1 MLSKNSFLANALNLK
16 SILKESKSLYESYI
30 GTSYARKR
38 HAREKQLNPTVE
50 AAIQAIQRR
59 FPDIKSDC
67 ESSPIFIFSAGWRS
81 GSTLLQRLI
90 MSSGKVIIW
99 GEPYSYSGLI
109 DHLSAPLKAI
119 TDKYPRSNWLIG
131 NRNKTNP
138 SDLADKWVANLYPD
152 INYLHESHLNFLRNL
167 FERSARE
174 NGLERWGIKEVRLT
188 IDHAI
193 YLNWL
198 FPKAKF
204 IFLYRNPYKAYQSYY
219 GSYWY
224 TEWPLK
230 PVYTPRQFGEHWK
243 SLVEGYFAGY
253 QKVNGMLVKYEDLCN
268 GNLDISHLE
277 EFLGLKVERDLL
289 KVKVGSSHAQQTKST
304 GKVPLAEMRIL
315 KQTVESLASRLNY
328 EL

>member
-1 MLSKNSFLANALNLK
+1 MVSKNSFLANALNLK
-16 SILKESKSLYESYI
+16 AIVRESKSLYESYI

-50 AAIQAIQRR
+50 KAIQAIQRR
-59 FPDIKSDC
+59 FPDLKSDC

-90 MSSGKVIIW
+90 MSSGNVIIW

-109 DHLSAPLKAI
+109 NHLSIPLKAI
-119 TDKYPRSNWLIG
+119 TDKYPHSNWLIG
-131 NRNKTNP
+131 NRSNPNP
-138 SDLADKWVANLYPD
+138 SELADKWIANLYPD
-152 INYLHESHLNFLRNL
+152 ISYLLESHLNFLRNL

-174 NGLERWGIKEVRLT
+174 RGLERWGIKEVRLT

-204 IFLYRNPYKAYQSYY
+204 IFLYRNPYKAYQSYH

-224 TEWPLK
+224 TEWPLN

-243 SLVEGYFAGY
+243 SLVEGYMAGY
-253 QKVNGMLVKYEDLCN
+253 QKVNGMFVKYEDLCN

-277 EFLGLKVERDLL
+277 EFLELKVERDLL
-289 KVKVGSSHAQQTKST
+289 KVKVGSSHDRQTKNPN
-304 GKVPLAEMRIL
+304 KVPLAEMRLL
-315 KQTVESLASRLNY
+315 KQTVEPLASQLNY
-328 EL
+328 KL